1 MAKAL
6 VLIEVDQTPG
16 GIGLPDIRKEIAIS
30 NDYLILSDYC
40 EKIIGKPIGKPRVF
54 SWDNY
59 YEIEE
64 TNKIIL

>member
-30 NDYLILSDYC
+30 NDYLA
-40 EKIIGKPIGKPRVF
+40 
-54 SWDNY
+54 
-59 YEIEE
+59 
-64 TNKIIL
+64 